1 MRRFTKFSDT
11 GSPIAHIERRLRSF
25 ACVWRNDSEVGLLLY
40 TFKPMTH
47 IGRGS
52 VFSGELTSDE
62 DLTIEGI
69 VKGNVQMRDAV
80 LTLAEP
86 ARVEADIHGVR
97 VQVHG
102 SLKGSITASTRIELG
117 PTARVEGNLSA
128 DQVVIADGAR
138 FDGRIDM
145 GRRTVALKMAQYK
158 AGQTAGA

>member
-1 MRRFTKFSDT
+1 
-11 GSPIAHIERRLRSF
+11 
-25 ACVWRNDSEVGLLLY
+25 
-40 TFKPMTH
+40 MTH
-47 IGRGS
+47 IGRSS
-52 VFSGELTSDE
+52 VFRGEVTSDE
-62 DLTIEGI
+62 DLTIEGT
-69 VKGNVQMRDAV
+69 VTGNVQMRDAL

-97 VQVHG
+97 VLVHG

-128 DQVVIADGAR
+128 DQVVIADGAH
-138 FDGRIDM
+138 FEGRIDM